1 MKKQIINTNQAPSP
15 IGPYNQSVQ
24 AGPFLFVSGQIP
36 LNMET
41 GEIEQDIEKAT
52 HIVMKHIEAILSASN
67 IGFNDIVKATIFLAD
82 MNDFTVV
89 NGIYA
94 QYFDEATAP
103 AREAVAV
110 KELPKSSPIEISVIA
125 ALNH

>member
-24 AGPFLFVSGQIP
+24 SGPFLFISGQLP
-36 LNMET
+36 MDMES

-52 HIVMKHIEAILSASN
+52 HIVMKYLKEILAASSLT
-67 IGFNDIVKATIFLAD
+67 FEDVVKVSIFLANMD
-82 MNDFTVV
+82 DFTVV

-94 QYFDEATAP
+94 QYFNEETAP
-103 AREAVAV
+103 AREAIAV
-110 KELPKSSPIEISVIA
+110 KELPRSAPIEISLIA
-125 ALNH
+125 AVR